1 MFNNMKGLM
10 QQAQKMQQKMAEAQ
24 EKLAATELS
33 GQSGAGMVTVTMNGK
48 FHLTKITI
56 DPKIVDPSDIEMLE
70 DLILAAV
77 NDARAKIETHSA
89 DAMGKVTEGLP
100 LPPGFKMPF

>member
-10 QQAQKMQQKMAEAQ
+10 QQAQKMQQKMADAQ
-24 EKLAATELS
+24 EKLAATELT

-48 FHLTKITI
+48 FNLTKIAI
-56 DPKIVDPSDIEMLE
+56 DPKIVDPSDVEMLE
-70 DLILAAV
+70 DLIMAAV
-77 NDARAKIETHSA
+77 NDARTKVEAHSA
-89 DAMGKVTEGLP
+89 QEMGKVTEGLP

>member
-24 EKLAATELS
+24 EKLATTEFS

-48 FHLTKITI
+48 FNLTNITI

-77 NDARAKIETHSA
+77 NDARAKIEAYSA
-89 DAMGKVTEGLP
+89 DTMGKVTEGLP